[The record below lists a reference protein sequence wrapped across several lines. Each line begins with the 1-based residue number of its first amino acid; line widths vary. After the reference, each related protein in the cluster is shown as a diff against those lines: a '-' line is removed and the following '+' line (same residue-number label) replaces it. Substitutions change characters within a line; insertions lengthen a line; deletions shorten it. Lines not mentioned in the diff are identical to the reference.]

1 MVANIKTGGLGKTR
15 TLLRWCI
22 QRRLTL
28 TFLLLG
34 AIIFLF
40 IFVPLAKMIFSNSPS
55 TLWDTLLQKQV
66 RDALWLSIYTSL
78 ITTAVGI
85 LLGVPLAYILAR
97 HNFPGKK
104 IVESIIDIPIVVPHI
119 AAGIA
124 LLFVFGKNFIG
135 GQIFGVIGV
144 DFVYAVPGIIIA
156 MLFVSV
162 PFLINS
168 AKQGFQEVDVRLENV
183 ARTLGA
189 SPWQT
194 FFRISLPL
202 ARRSIF
208 GGSVMMWARGISEFG
223 AVLVLT
229 SHPTVST
236 ILVNN
241 WLEMYG
247 LKAALPVAAVLTL
260 ICIIIFVILRTIAY
274 WGKRG

>member
-1 MVANIKTGGLGKTR
+1 MIANIKTGNSKTR
-15 TLLRWCI
+15 TSIRWLV

-28 TFLLLG
+28 VFLMLG

-55 TLWDTLLQKQV
+55 TLWDTFMQKPV
-66 RDALWLSIYTSL
+66 RDAIWLSIYTSL
-78 ITTAVGI
+78 ITTAFGI

-104 IVESIIDIPIVVPHI
+104 VVESIIDIPIVVPHI

-124 LLFVFGKNFIG
+124 LLFVFGEKFFG
-135 GQIFGVIGV
+135 GKIFGLIGV
-144 DFVYAVPGIIIA
+144 DFVYAVPGIVIA

-223 AVLVLT
+223 AVLILT

-236 ILVNN
+236 ILVYN

-247 LKAALPVAAVLTL
+247 LDDAMPVAAVLTL